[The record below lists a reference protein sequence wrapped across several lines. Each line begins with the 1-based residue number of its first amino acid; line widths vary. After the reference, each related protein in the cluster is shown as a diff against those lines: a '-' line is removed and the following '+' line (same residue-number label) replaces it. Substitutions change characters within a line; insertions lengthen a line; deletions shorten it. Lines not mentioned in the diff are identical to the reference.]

1 MVINLSRVISVRV
14 SEELFERIEKLSK
27 RLMKKRSEV
36 VLEALISGLKF
47 LHNKLEEIEKVDDL
61 AKIIDERGIK
71 IRDNVSIVDI
81 VSRERD

>member
-1 MVINLSRVISVRV
+1 VVALSRVISVRV
-14 SEELFERIEKLSK
+14 SEELFKRIEELSK

-47 LHNKLEEIEKVDDL
+47 LHDRLEELEEVDEL
-61 AKIIDERGIK
+61 ARIIDEKGIR
-71 IRDNVSIVDI
+71 IRDNASIIDI

>member
-36 VLEALISGLKF
+36 VLEALISGLKL

-61 AKIIDERGIK
+61 AKVIDEKGIK
-71 IRDNVSIVDI
+71 IRNDVSIVDI

>member
-1 MVINLSRVISVRV
+1 LSRVISVRV
-14 SEELFERIEKLSK
+14 SEELFKRIEELSK

-47 LHNKLEEIEKVDDL
+47 LHDRLEELEEVDEL
-61 AKIIDERGIK
+61 ARIIDEKGIR
-71 IRDNVSIVDI
+71 IRDNASIIDI

>member
-1 MVINLSRVISVRV
+1 MSRVISVRV
-14 SEELFERIEKLSK
+14 SEELFKKIEELSK

-47 LHNKLEEIEKVDDL
+47 LLDRLEELEEVDEL
-61 AKIIDERGIK
+61 ARIIDEKGIR
-71 IRDNVSIVDI
+71 IRDNVSIIDI

>member
-1 MVINLSRVISVRV
+1 LSRVISVRV

>member
-1 MVINLSRVISVRV
+1 MSRVISVRV
-14 SEELFERIEKLSK
+14 SEELFKRIEELSK

-47 LHNKLEEIEKVDDL
+47 LHDRLEELEEVDEL
-61 AKIIDERGIK
+61 ARIIDEKGIR
-71 IRDNVSIVDI
+71 IRDNASIIDI